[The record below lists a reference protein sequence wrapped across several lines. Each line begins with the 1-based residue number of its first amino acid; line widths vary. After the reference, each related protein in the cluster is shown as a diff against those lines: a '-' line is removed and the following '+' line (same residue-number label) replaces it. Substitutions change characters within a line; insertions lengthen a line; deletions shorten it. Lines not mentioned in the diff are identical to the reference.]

1 MVKQVIGECGLPT
14 LELDQ
19 IYRLSVVGIT
29 GKVGIG
35 EFKVAMHLIHR
46 RLNGYP
52 IPYQGLAQ
60 LTRLHGQMGNQIAQ
74 IEARPESSWQLAA
87 LVGCVMRAS
96 AVFWGDETEALK
108 KCGLMAEQFKQTYH
122 LDTPIRCVVQSDKS
136 ASGSVERFKLVTG
149 LMGKVPNDGAI
160 ILATD
165 GPEGIC
171 DDVAA
176 SAAFAE
182 QWRHVSVYLAMQ
194 RSQNLSSTST
204 EH

>member
-1 MVKQVIGECGLPT
+1 
-14 LELDQ
+14 
-19 IYRLSVVGIT
+19 
-29 GKVGIG
+29 
-35 EFKVAMHLIHR
+35 
-46 RLNGYP
+46 
-52 IPYQGLAQ
+52 
-60 LTRLHGQMGNQIAQ
+60 
-74 IEARPESSWQLAA
+74 
-87 LVGCVMRAS
+87 MRAS

-108 KCGLMAEQFKQTYH
+108 KCGLTAEQFKQTYH
-122 LDTPIRCVVQSDKS
+122 LETPIRCVVQSDKS
-136 ASGSVERFKLVTG
+136 VSGSVERFKLVTG

-182 QWRHVSVYLAMQ
+182 QWRHVSVYCLFSYAKKPK
-194 RSQNLSSTST
+194 SFID